1 MAKAVILAVDDD
13 PEVLRAVTR
22 DLRAHFSADY
32 RIVAASSGAEALDAV
47 KTLKLRNQP
56 VALFLADQRMP
67 GMTGIEFLAEAGSV
81 FPAAKRVLLTA
92 YADKDVAIR
101 AINDV
106 QLDYYL
112 LKPWQPP
119 EQLLYP
125 VLDDLLME
133 WQSRSRGA
141 FEGVTVVDHRWSKR
155 GFEIRDFLSRNHIPY
170 RRLDIEREPEAK
182 DLVALAEEG
191 AALPLVILP
200 NGEQLARPT
209 IEQLAESC
217 GGRTAVETPFYDL
230 VIVGGGPAGLA
241 AAVYGA
247 SEGLRAI
254 VVEAEAPGGQAGTS
268 SRIENYLGFPNG
280 LSGSDLSRRALTQA
294 QRLGAEF
301 LVTRRATGLRFDGPY
316 RFVALSD
323 GSELGCHAVVVASG
337 VQYRR
342 LEAPG
347 IAPLE
352 GRGVFYGAA
361 MTEGVACRDRD
372 VYVVGGG
379 NSAGQGAIFLADY
392 ARSVKILIRRPDLT
406 ASMSDYLIQRIERS
420 DNIDVLPFTEVSAV
434 AGDSALESVTL
445 RDVRSGSET
454 VTDAHGL
461 FVFIGAEPRTDWLPE
476 AVARDGRGFILTGRD
491 VKSNRDKKTAWPLER
506 DPFITETSVPGVF
519 AAGDVRADSVK
530 RVAAAV
536 GEGSVT
542 VSFVHAYMENR

>member
-22 DLRAHFSADY
+22 DLRAHFAADY

-47 KTLKLRNQP
+47 RTLKLRNQP

-67 GMTGIEFLAEAGSV
+67 EMTGTEFLAEAGAI
-81 FPAAKRVLLTA
+81 FPAAKQVLLTA
-92 YADKDVAIR
+92 YADKDVAIQ

-133 WQSRSRGA
+133 WQAKSRGT

-170 RRLDIEREPEAK
+170 RRLDIEKDPEATE
-182 DLVALAEEG
+182 LVALADSD
-191 AALPLVILP
+191 APLPLVILP
-200 NGEQLARPT
+200 NGEHLARPT
-209 IEQLAESC
+209 LEQIADAC

-247 SEGLRAI
+247 SEGLRTI

-294 QRLGAEF
+294 KRLGAEF
-301 LVTRRATGLRFDGPY
+301 LVTRRAKGLRFDGPY
-316 RFVALSD
+316 RFVQLSD
-323 GSELGCHAVVVASG
+323 GSELGCHAVVIASG

-342 LEAPG
+342 LDVPG
-347 IAPLE
+347 ISPLE
-352 GRGVFYGAA
+352 GAGVFYGAA

-379 NSAGQGAIFLADY
+379 NSAGQGAIFLANY
-392 ARSVKILIRRPDLT
+392 ARSVKILIRGPDLS
-406 ASMSDYLIQRIERS
+406 ASMSDYLIQRIDRS
-420 DNIDVLPFTEVSAV
+420 ENIDVLPFTEVSAV
-434 AGDSALESVTL
+434 AGNSALESITL
-445 RDVRSGSET
+445 RDVKTSSENPSG
-454 VTDAHGL
+454 AHGL
-461 FVFIGAEPRTDWLPE
+461 FVFIGAEPRTDWLP
-476 AVARDGRGFILTGRD
+476 ASVARDERGYILTGRD
-491 VKSNRDKKTAWPLER
+491 VRANRDKKTAWPIDR

-519 AAGDVRADSVK
+519 AAGDVRAGSVK